1 MARLGEEIS
10 EVVHRGYK
18 LHFKVPTAEELE
30 NIRKIH
36 RDRTT
41 DERRVVSDV
50 ADTLSD
56 YMNRVESGDLS
67 IEDLPTNLRERLRK
81 LLSAD

>member
-18 LHFKVPTAEELE
+18 LHFKVPTVEELE

-36 RDRTT
+36 RDRTA